1 MSNSSNPP
9 PEPSHKPEQHS
20 VFLGRRKR
28 DWAIAAGVTLATAG
42 VVGYTGLRFFVERML
57 PQIIEKQ
64 LSQIITRPVDIG
76 EVESF
81 SLSGVRFGVSS
92 IPSTD
97 AEPSHAKIESIEVE
111 VNLLPLIT
119 KRTLFLDLT
128 LVKPNIYLVEDETG
142 DWLNLNLEL
151 EEEVQERPFDLDMN
165 IFVEEG
171 EGIGLP
177 YGEENPITVF
187 FNGSGNYVQVGKKQG
202 VSYNLDA
209 KVADGTVRVVGATQL
224 ETKETKAQAKIQNVD
239 LPQLAPL
246 IPVNVE
252 LNSGELNADLAL
264 DIPSFDELTD
274 SVVKGTLSVQ
284 NVAGQTEQLADPV
297 AADLELRFL
306 GEEVRFEEARLQL
319 GDLVA
324 QAQGLVNWQKQNG
337 LNLDVNVSPFD
348 VANLLKTL
356 QFKSPVEV
364 DGTLQ
369 LAIELEGSAEDP
381 LLSGTL
387 SSASRVQI
395 DKLLFERLNTKFS
408 ANLSQFV
415 LNSFQA
421 IPASGGQISGR
432 GSIVTGLKEALE
444 EGEEIDF
451 TQMPLSLNV
460 DARLPTEAIAA
471 PYYRFPNQVSV
482 GTLTAAG
489 QVQGTIENPKAV
501 LKWQAPQASA
511 PSVENISGAGEVVL
525 VNNQLLLRG
534 TQLQTDRGGQINL
547 SGSGNLE
554 TETWQASLIASS
566 VSLSPFL
573 AQLQREPLQFPTVN
587 LQTAN
592 VKLSGTFKTLEDLN
606 TVEGVADVA
615 LDVGNGSVA
624 VNSRISDGTLVAS
637 ANANQI
643 PVDQFLTTITQ
654 PVTLTSAQAN
664 VSGPLEELFALGDN
678 PNLNAFDATFNARLA
693 AAQGTATAT
702 GRVNNGTI
710 VASANANQIPLSQFI
725 PNLSQPVTL
734 NSAQV
739 NATGPLEELLA
750 LGDNPN
756 LNAFDAT
763 FDARLAAAQG
773 TATATGQV
781 NNGTVVASANAN
793 QIPLSQFIP
802 NLSQP
807 VTLNSAQANVTG
819 PLEELLALGDN
830 PNLNAFDA
838 TFDARLAA
846 AQGTATATGQ
856 VNNGT
861 VVASANANQIP
872 LSQFIPNLSQ
882 PVTLNSA
889 QANVTGPLEELL
901 ALGDNP
907 NLNAFDATFDARLA
921 AAQGTATATGQ
932 VNNGTVVA
940 SANANQI
947 PLSQIIANLSVPT
960 TLVESRVN
968 VSAPLEQL
976 LALRD
981 NPDLN
986 RFDASLDAKL
996 AVAQGIVNATGQ
1008 LANNQW
1014 QTNVV
1019 ASNLNTSLLNEQF
1032 ALVDPKLN
1040 LPDLNARLNLT
1051 GNLDSF
1057 YNSGVDTT
1065 VQANTVAVQLGE
1077 QFLEAN
1083 GNILLSNLTT
1093 NPDVTRLDLEVAARS
1108 NLETLPLTQLI
1119 AQIPSQQFLPQE
1131 IDATGQANFSG
1142 RLQGKN
1148 LLSAPTAPGN
1158 LALNGNLRLLDF
1170 GLNGREFDPVLAGP
1184 VTVEP
1189 GQELALNLR
1198 GQQDA
1203 IAAALEPCTRGE
1215 QCLVPYLPTSFELR
1229 QGSGTAEPIIAT
1241 GRRVG
1246 DRLVA
1251 RVQDFPLGI
1260 LNLSPAA
1267 PYGIPGEVGGAL
1279 TTNLDVNLFT
1289 LASSGAVE
1297 VTNPALGN
1305 QEGEEITARF
1315 SYRDNVAQL
1324 VSASADL
1331 GRSLYEGSGRLNFNT
1346 GEIDAS
1352 LDADGYVQDILTAL
1366 NITSIDSAT
1375 RFFQSRDYAAVTQ
1388 VEPQSVGNPEA
1399 SLAAQLNLLER
1410 IEQMLKQIAQ
1420 ERQAPGI
1427 PTQLDIRGP
1436 FQAEVLVAGTLQ
1448 NPALD
1453 FQVEGDDWNWRTQ
1466 PSYPDI
1472 VDTLGFVIE
1481 DPQVFSISQVL
1492 VDGSYRDG
1500 VATLNPLQVQAEG
1513 ALLAFSGQL
1522 SADATQASQGRFRV
1536 ENLSVDLLRNF
1547 VDIPLDIAGDINTE
1561 GSLTGTLQNPQV
1573 EGDIAFVEG
1582 VLNGRPLNEP
1592 IAGDYQFADA
1602 RLQFNTTEDSL
1613 VAVRANIPYPPEA
1626 ENDRF
1631 AVDVDLD
1638 TEAIALIGAFTQGN
1652 IEWVEGQGQATV
1664 QARGRLDLSQG
1675 FSLTDLTATGQAN
1688 LEDATF
1694 ALNLGVLEQEPLTLN
1709 GQVALLNQR
1718 LQVET
1723 LEGTLA
1729 GSDLVASGVLPIF
1742 RPLAVANPLTVG
1754 IEGDKLDLE
1763 NLYKG
1768 GIDGNVVV
1776 TGAAFTPVIGGEVR
1790 LYDGRAFVPKRE
1802 ARTEEDADLAALVAA
1817 NSGGGTATGT
1827 IGGSGFVPILN
1838 DFEVT
1843 LGDDFKIQQR
1853 PFYQFNLEGN
1863 LTLNGPAT
1871 ILPQIRPNGTIYL
1884 RRGEISLFNNPSLE
1898 NLNLQ
1903 NLTSL
1908 QSDRF
1913 NLVRGRDNVAVFEP
1927 NQGLLNPSLD
1937 IQFVNVVTEPDQTLI
1952 VRDSASN
1959 EIPDPLVLGNNAN
1972 TISILLSVNG
1982 QASEII
1988 PALGKNTAQA
1998 CQALQQ
2004 PFPIPKEDGY
2014 TEAELNQLETC
2025 LGTAAI
2031 EGGSNLQVLAS
2042 PAVELTSTPPRSQGA
2057 IIALLSNQFLGL
2069 AEQLQNTN
2077 EEALL
2082 QSIATQFIVAPL
2094 LRDVLFGVQSTV
2106 SGFGRNLGLADLRVL
2121 PPAVEGVYELNQ
2133 QSSVTFTLDYT
2144 ENEVQVRYQRRF

>member
-9 PEPSHKPEQHS
+9 PEPSQKPEQHS
-20 VFLGRRKR
+20 GFLGRSKR
-28 DWAIAAGVTLATAG
+28 DWAIAAGVTLATVG
-42 VVGYTGLRFFVERML
+42 VVGYTGLRIFVERML

-64 LSQIITRPVDIG
+64 LSQILTRPVDIG

-81 SLSGVRFGVSS
+81 SLGGIRFGVSS
-92 IPSTD
+92 IPSTES
-97 AEPSHAKIESIEVE
+97 EPSHAEIESIEVE

-165 IFVEEG
+165 IFVEEA
-171 EGIGLP
+171 EAVGLP
-177 YGEENPITVF
+177 YGEENPITAF
-187 FNGSGNYVQVGKKQG
+187 FNGSGNYVQVGEEQG

-224 ETKETKAQAKIQNVD
+224 ETKETEAQARIKNVD

-246 IPVNVE
+246 IPVDVE
-252 LNSGELNADLAL
+252 LNSGELNADLELA
-264 DIPSFDELTD
+264 IPAFDELTD

-284 NVAGQTEQLADPV
+284 NVEGQTEQLADPV
-297 AADLELRFL
+297 AADLDLHFL

-337 LNLDVNVSPFD
+337 LNLDVNVQPFD
-348 VANLLKTL
+348 VANLLETV
-356 QFKSPVEV
+356 QVDSPVEV

-381 LLSGTL
+381 RLSGTVR
-387 SSASRVQI
+387 SASRVQI
-395 DKLLFERLNTKFS
+395 DKLFFDRLNTQFS
-408 ANLSQFV
+408 ANLSRFV
-415 LNSFQA
+415 LDSFQA
-421 IPASGGQISGR
+421 LPTSGGQISGR
-432 GSIVTGLKEALE
+432 GLIVTGLKEALE
-444 EGEEIDF
+444 EGKEIDF
-451 TQMPLSLNV
+451 TKMPLSLNV

-471 PYYRFPNQVSV
+471 PYYRFPSQINV
-482 GTLTAAG
+482 GTLIAEG

-511 PSVENISGAGEVVL
+511 PSVETISGAGEVVL
-525 VNNQLLLRG
+525 ANNQLLLRG

-547 SGSGNLE
+547 SGSGNLK
-554 TETWQASLIASS
+554 TETWQASLLASS

-573 AQLQREPLQFPTVN
+573 AQLQREPLQVPAVN
-587 LQTAN
+587 LQSAN
-592 VKLSGTFKTLEDLN
+592 VKLSGTFKSLEDLN

-615 LDVGNGSVA
+615 INVGNGSVA
-624 VNSRISDGTLVAS
+624 VNSRINNGTVVAS

-643 PVDQFLTTITQ
+643 PVDQFLTTISQ

-664 VSGPLEELFALGDN
+664 VS
-678 PNLNAFDATFNARLA
+678 
-693 AAQGTATAT
+693 
-702 GRVNNGTI
+702 
-710 VASANANQIPLSQFI
+710 
-725 PNLSQPVTL
+725 
-734 NSAQV
+734 
-739 NATGPLEELLA
+739 GPLEELLA

-773 TATATGQV
+773 TATATGRV

-793 QIPLSQFIP
+793 QIPVNQFIP

-807 VTLNSAQANVTG
+807 VTLTSAQANVSG
-819 PLEELLALGDN
+819 PLEELFALGDN

-846 AQGTATATGQ
+846 AQGTATATGR

-872 LSQFIPNLSQ
+872 VNQFIPNLSQ
-882 PVTLNSA
+882 PVTLTSA
-889 QANVTGPLEELL
+889 QANATGPLEELF

-921 AAQGTATATGQ
+921 AAQGTATATGR

-940 SANANQI
+940 SANASQI
-947 PLSQIIANLSVPT
+947 PLSQIVANLSVPT

-976 LALRD
+976 LALRN
-981 NPDLN
+981 NPDLSS
-986 RFDASLDAKL
+986 FDASLDARL
-996 AVAQGIVNATGQ
+996 AVAQGIINATGQ
-1008 LANNQW
+1008 LNNNQW

-1019 ASNLNTSLLNEQF
+1019 ASDLNTSLLNEQF
-1032 ALVDPKLN
+1032 ALVDPELD

-1051 GNLDSF
+1051 GNLDSL
-1057 YNSGVDTT
+1057 YRSGVATT
-1065 VQANTVAVQLGE
+1065 VRANTVAVQLGE

-1083 GNILLSNLTT
+1083 GKILLSDLTT
-1093 NPDVTRLDLEVAARS
+1093 NPDAQLDLEIAARS
-1108 NLETLPLTQLI
+1108 DLETLPLTQLI
-1119 AQIPSQQFLPQE
+1119 GQLPTNQQFLPQE
-1131 IDATGQANFSG
+1131 IDATGQANFQG
-1142 RLQGKN
+1142 RLQGQN

-1198 GQQDA
+1198 GQQDV

-1215 QCLVPYLPTSFELR
+1215 QCLAPYLPTSFELR

-1297 VTNPALGN
+1297 VTNPALGDR
-1305 QEGEEITARF
+1305 QGEEITARF

-1324 VSASADL
+1324 ISASADL
-1331 GRSLYEGSGRLNFNT
+1331 GRSLYEGSGRLDFNT
-1346 GEIDAS
+1346 GEVDAS

-1375 RFFQSRDYAAVTQ
+1375 RFFQSRDYAEVTQ
-1388 VEPQSVGNPEA
+1388 VQPQSVGNPEA
-1399 SLAAQLNLLER
+1399 SLAVQLNLLER
-1410 IEQMLKQIAQ
+1410 IEQTLKQIAQ

-1466 PSYPDI
+1466 PSYPAI

-1492 VDGSYRDG
+1492 VDGSYRNG
-1500 VATLNPLQVQAEG
+1500 VATLNPVQVQAEG

-1522 SADATQASQGRFRV
+1522 SADAAQASQGRFRV

-1561 GSLTGTLQNPQV
+1561 GSLAGTLQNPQV
-1573 EGDIAFVEG
+1573 EGEIAFVKG

-1631 AVDVDLD
+1631 AVDVNLD

-1652 IEWVEGQGQATV
+1652 IEWVEGEGQANV

-1675 FSLTDLTATGQAN
+1675 FNLTDLTATGQAN

-1694 ALNLGVLEQEPLTLN
+1694 NLNLGVLEQEPLTLD

-1729 GSDLVASGVLPIF
+1729 GSQLVASGGLPIF
-1742 RPLAVANPLTVG
+1742 RPSAVADPLTVA
-1754 IEGDKLDLE
+1754 IEGDDLDLE
-1763 NLYKG
+1763 DLYEG

-1776 TGAAFTPVIGGEVR
+1776 TGAALTPVIGGEVR
-1790 LYDGRAFVPKRE
+1790 LYDGRAFVPKRNQE
-1802 ARTEEDADLAALVAA
+1802 TRTEEDAELAALVAESA
-1817 NSGGGTATGT
+1817 GGGNSTGT
-1827 IGGSGFVPILN
+1827 GTTTAAVTAAGTTGGSGFVPILN

-1843 LGDDFKIQQR
+1843 LGDDFKIQQQ
-1853 PFYQFNLEGN
+1853 PFYRFNLEGN

-1884 RRGEISLFNNPSLE
+1884 RRGEISLFNNPGLE

-1937 IQFVNVVTEPDQTLI
+1937 VQFVNVVSEPDQTLI
-1952 VRDSASN
+1952 VRDSRNN

-1972 TISILLSVNG
+1972 TISILLSING

-1988 PALGKNTAQA
+1988 PALGKNAAQA
-1998 CQALQQ
+1998 CQSLQQ

-2014 TEAELNQLETC
+2014 TETELNQLEAC

-2077 EEALL
+2077 EESLL
-2082 QSIATQFIVAPL
+2082 QSVATQFIVAPL